1 VFPPGHT
8 YSSTG
13 GLRSYYHPDWFGGT
27 RRPAP
32 PGAGLRERFEA
43 AVGKRLM
50 SDVPFGT
57 FLSGGLDSSLVTAVA
72 ADLARRTGA
81 GTRLPSFSIGTDA
94 DAPDLRMARAV
105 AAHVGTDHHE
115 VHFDPAEGIAAL
127 DEVIYYLESYDAAE
141 IRGAVPMYLL
151 MREIRARGVKVVLC
165 GEGADE
171 IFAGYLYFHFAKDAD
186 TLQRESLDLLAH
198 LHLNDLQRV
207 DKITMA
213 HGGAGRLVPP
223 NQSGW

>member
-1 VFPPGHT
+1 MQIVDVQPQRGRSPGRSIDGPKALRDQCRWIKVFPPGHT

-57 FLSGGLDSSLVTAVA
+57 LLSGGLDSSLVTAVA

-115 VHFDPAEGIAAL
+115 VHFR
-127 DEVIYYLESYDAAE
+127 S
-141 IRGAVPMYLL
+141 
-151 MREIRARGVKVVLC
+151 
-165 GEGADE
+165 
-171 IFAGYLYFHFAKDAD
+171 
-186 TLQRESLDLLAH
+186 
-198 LHLNDLQRV
+198 
-207 DKITMA
+207 
-213 HGGAGRLVPP
+213 GR
-223 NQSGW
+223 